1 MCIRDSHKAGGHGT
15 LDFPGA
21 VSASC
26 NPYFMTMGLRIGGH
40 NFFKYF
46 TDFGFTKKTGIDML
60 GEQSNAGL
68 YHGEKVLSNP
78 DSEAVSYTHLPYY
91 L

>member
-1 MCIRDSHKAGGHGT
+1 MHKAGGHGT

-68 YHGEKVLSNP
+68 LPWRKGTVQPRLRRRLSP
-78 DSEAVSYTHLPYY
+78 PRLWADL
-91 L
+91 